1 MEKLDNNCLDS
12 IKMMQS
18 HPLGHIVNSIF
29 IG

>member
-1 MEKLDNNCLDS
+1 MEKLDNNFLDG

-18 HPLGHIVNSIF
+18 HPLGVIVNSIF